1 MGLGLIGHDV
11 DVFELFTFSAG
22 IESDGQLAFF
32 TRAPDPLWHL
42 GDRASARPFEVNN
55 GRVVPPAFRK
65 DSRRVRSSFSVK
77 RPKSAVVSSNTSRP
91 GPVSPAAGAGLTSA
105 GLSVSVS
112 LVALASGASGLG
124 AAGVWL
130 AS

>member
-1 MGLGLIGHDV
+1 M
-11 DVFELFTFSAG
+11 
-22 IESDGQLAFF
+22 
-32 TRAPDPLWHL
+32 R
-42 GDRASARPFEVNN
+42 
-55 GRVVPPAFRK
+55 RVVPPAFRRTVAECVLVLGQT
-65 DSRRVRSSFSVK
+65 SEISGG
-77 RPKSAVVSSNTSRP
+77 SSNTSRP

-112 LVALASGASGLG
+112 LVALASELGLG